1 TNVCRNKALHVLY
14 ACCLDIYLSAAEYR
28 KIKRPFPPTA
38 SAYPMPLCSR
48 WCPRLASARTPR
60 AAPPGEHTTRAC
72 PRRPA
77 PLGTA
82 RTGGWGRAAGAAGAA
97 GGDSDERDSLLRS
110 SRGGKDANDRKHLGA
125 ILRPRAEPAV
135 AVRVRARAGI
145 PAAHIGIKGLDIG

>member
-1 TNVCRNKALHVLY
+1 MRPHIKRPAQ
-14 ACCLDIYLSAAEYR
+14 SKPPREYR

-48 WCPRLASARTPR
+48 WCPRLASARPPP
-60 AAPPGEHTTRAC
+60 AAPPGEPTTRAY

-77 PLGTA
+77 PQGTA
-82 RTGGWGRAAGAAGAA
+82 RTGGWGRAAGAAG
-97 GGDSDERDSLLRS
+97 GDSDKRGSLLRS

-135 AVRVRARAGI
+135 AVRARAGL
-145 PAAHIGIKGLDIG
+145 PAAHIGIKGLDIGAHD